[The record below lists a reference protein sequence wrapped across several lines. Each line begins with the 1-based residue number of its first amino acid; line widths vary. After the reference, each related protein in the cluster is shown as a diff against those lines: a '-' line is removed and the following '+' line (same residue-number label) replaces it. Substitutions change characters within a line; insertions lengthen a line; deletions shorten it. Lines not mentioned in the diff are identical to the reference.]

1 MDPTLSL
8 YMANQ
13 ALVQPGDFVFDPFV
27 GTGSLLVAA
36 AKQGGKVLTTKT
48 SFLDESLCLNYSI
61 CIFTLLCD
69 RLQPSF

>member
-36 AKQGGKVLTTKT
+36 AKQGGKLKVKWH
-48 SFLDESLCLNYSI
+48 E
-61 CIFTLLCD
+61 
-69 RLQPSF
+69 P